1 MSIKDVFLNNV
12 ELSFLYRNSLKGII
26 NKNDLAETQKAQL
39 IEFAKNEEF
48 KAIGTIDKL
57 LIGNPET
64 TFEYWEQRH
73 GNLSDAKRV
82 LNWLTTE
89 QVEVKSVSIEKQKPK
104 PQELKISFKNSEIIE
119 KIHSELKG
127 FFPNKEAELLK
138 VLQGE
143 QLSEFLLFHSNQNK
157 FVEVFRRLK
166 YNGYLLNKDTETMNW
181 ICATFQFVKIGLE
194 PRSFNKNTVWGNLN
208 KGVGEPT
215 KKERICNIA
224 LLPYL
229 SSQQLARNKEA
240 EKL

>member
-1 MSIKDVFLNNV
+1 MSIKNIRLNEN
-12 ELSFLYRNSLKGII
+12 ELNSLYWDCLKGII
-26 NKNDLAETQKAQL
+26 SKNDLAETQKAQL

-48 KAIGTIDKL
+48 KAFGTIDKL
-57 LIGNPET
+57 LLGNPET

-89 QVEVKSVSIEKQKPK
+89 PILDKSISIEKQKPK
-104 PQELKISFKNSEIIE
+104 PQDLKIRFKNSVIIE
-119 KIHSELKG
+119 TIHSELKG

-143 QLSEFLLFHSNQNK
+143 QLSEFLLFHSNQNR

-166 YNGYLLNKDTETMNW
+166 YNGYLLNNDTETMNW
-181 ICATFQFVKIGLE
+181 ICATFQFIKNGSE
-194 PRSFNKNTVWGNLN
+194 PRPFNKNTVWGNLN
-208 KGVGEPT
+208 KGVGEPA
-215 KKERICNIA
+215 KKERICIVER
-224 LLPYL
+224 LPYK
-229 SSQQLARNKEA
+229 SREQLINEKQM